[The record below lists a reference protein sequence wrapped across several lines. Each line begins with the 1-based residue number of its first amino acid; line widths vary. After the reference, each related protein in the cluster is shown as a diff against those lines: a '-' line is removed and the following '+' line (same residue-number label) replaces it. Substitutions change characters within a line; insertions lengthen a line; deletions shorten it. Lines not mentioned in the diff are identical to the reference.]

1 MSSDRLLA
9 HLARVE
15 TDARVQELL
24 LGAPLDEAWR
34 EATRQMG
41 TDAGTWAWGRIHRAF
56 LEHPLASTP
65 ARREIFNLP
74 DAPRSGDGNTPLATG
89 AGSRQTSGASFREV
103 IDLADWDSS
112 TTINVPGQSA
122 QPTSRFYGNLLPLW
136 AAEQYHPMVYSRA
149 AVLANAAATL
159 VLTPPKK

>member
-1 MSSDRLLA
+1 MGA
-9 HLARVE
+9 
-15 TDARVQELL
+15 DA
-24 LGAPLDEAWR
+24 A
-34 EATRQMG
+34 
-41 TDAGTWAWGRIHRAF
+41 TWAWGTIHRAS

-74 DAPRSGDGNTPLATG
+74 DAPRSGDGNTPFATG

-103 IDLADWDSS
+103 IDLADWDLS
-112 TTINVPGQSA
+112 TTINVPGESA

-159 VLTPPKK
+159 VLRPPKK